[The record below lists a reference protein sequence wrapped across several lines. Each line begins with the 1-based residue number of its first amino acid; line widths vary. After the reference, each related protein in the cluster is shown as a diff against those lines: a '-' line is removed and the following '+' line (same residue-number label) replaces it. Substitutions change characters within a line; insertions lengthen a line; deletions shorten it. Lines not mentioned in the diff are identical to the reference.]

1 MFEWQ
6 AGQIDNPDIWNT
18 IMHFRPSGIRVKKP
32 TYFPALVAIT
42 QTSIVGKLKRFITPR
57 EASRLQSFSENFK
70 LNDKDNVSY
79 KQFGNA
85 VNVQVVKMFADFLL
99 HNQKFSHTDYNLTIK
114 EDSSEQI
121 SLFT

>member
-1 MFEWQ
+1 M
-6 AGQIDNPDIWNT
+6 
-18 IMHFRPSGIRVKKP
+18 
-32 TYFPALVAIT
+32 
-42 QTSIVGKLKRFITPR
+42 QTLREGGKLRTFGEFLRALIFLSLNPSLY
-57 EASRLQSFSENFK
+57 EK